1 MTILEE
7 PSTEP
12 DTESLQTSL
21 GVEPPGEPT
30 ERAEQ
35 PSKPRRKRRRMVAIV
50 LLLLLVPTGWSYGG
64 YLTADGDAPVGVRSV
79 DWLRDHGFE
88 SVVNQAE
95 QWWYTRSAPSGT
107 TAVAED
113 IVSTGPVATPVSTH
127 PDQVQSTVAPPEP
140 VVPDVIAAQVTPAQ
154 PGEGVWQQ
162 VNGLATLTGV
172 EQTFIRPDVTFP
184 SVAVDLVRFDQSA
197 VSLVYAPGTRE
208 PSGGPWAWGSRIPT
222 NQRSHAVAAFNAGFK
237 FKHTPGGVF
246 TEGHEAVRPLEDGL
260 AAAVI
265 YKDGTTDI
273 VQWGRDAQMSPEVVS
288 VRQNLALI
296 VDGGRP
302 VDGLNTSAR
311 GKWGSTKSQLQ
322 YTSRSGLGVDA
333 KGRLIYAAGR
343 KMTVAQL
350 ASALTDAGAVRAMQL
365 DIHNSMVSFNWYRP
379 DPASSSGVQASKLI
393 QAMKPNA
400 TRYLSSDQRD
410 FFTVVAR

>member
-1 MTILEE
+1 MTILDE
-7 PSTEP
+7 PATEP
-12 DTESLQTSL
+12 DTESIEPPS
-21 GVEPPGEPT
+21 GIEPPGEPT

-35 PSKPRRKRRRMVAIV
+35 PSKHRRNRRRVVAIA
-50 LLLLLVPTGWSYGG
+50 LLLVLVPTGWSYGS
-64 YLTADGDAPVGVRSV
+64 YLTAAGDAPVGVRSV

-88 SVVNQAE
+88 SAVNQVE

-107 TAVAED
+107 TAAAED
-113 IVSTGPVATPVSTH
+113 IVSTGPVVTPVSTH
-127 PDQVQSTVAPPEP
+127 PDQVSSTVAPPAP
-140 VVPDVIAAQVTPAQ
+140 VVPDVIAPQVTPAQ
-154 PGEGVWQQ
+154 PGEGVWQP
-162 VNGLATLTGV
+162 VNGLSTATGV
-172 EQTFIRPDVTFP
+172 EQTFIRPDVAYP
-184 SVAVDLVRFDQSA
+184 SVAVDLVRFDQSS
-197 VSLVYAPGTRE
+197 VRLVYAPGTRE
-208 PSGGPWAWGSRIPT
+208 PAGGPWAWGSRIPAD
-222 NQRSHAVAAFNAGFK
+222 QRSQVVAAFNAGFK
-237 FKHTPGGVF
+237 FRHTPGGVF
-246 TEGHEAVRPLEDGL
+246 TEGHQAVRPLEDGL

-273 VQWGRDAQMSPEVVS
+273 VQWGRDAQMSREVVS

-296 VDGGRP
+296 VDGGQP

-379 DPASSSGVQASKLI
+379 DPTSSNGVQAAKLI

-400 TRYLSSDQRD
+400 NRYLTSDQRD